1 MHHCI
6 CWGLS
11 VQVSGDTT
19 GPSKG
24 HAPTWTHMYNL
35 GSSHKHTHRFSYEL
49 LEGKDILML
58 IAYIIPSTSIQLGRS
73 HKSSVWRSRAD
84 QRSETMRLGLGQAA
98 QSRYN
103 NGNSKRD
110 TRRHRTKDS
119 RADPHIPRIS
129 RNAFEPLHKGTQISK
144 YRGIVGIVG
153 LTFENTCT

>member
-1 MHHCI
+1 MNITGQRGTILNTSKKKERRRKTKAPTGLPCKGTPRQATRVSLYQPSRTKSVHQRQCKEEVRAIIIMHHCI

-58 IAYIIPSTSIQLGRS
+58 IAYIILSTSI
-73 HKSSVWRSRAD
+73 
-84 QRSETMRLGLGQAA
+84 
-98 QSRYN
+98 
-103 NGNSKRD
+103 
-110 TRRHRTKDS
+110 
-119 RADPHIPRIS
+119 
-129 RNAFEPLHKGTQISK
+129 
-144 YRGIVGIVG
+144 
-153 LTFENTCT
+153 